1 MKGAVKSKGN
11 LGHAILTG
19 AITMVMAFG
28 IVVPTAGILHRA
40 VEYKLS
46 EARFDKRKV
55 PSEPTVTPM
64 ETAPVQEEVVPKSEL
79 TELSENYQAQI
90 SSLEGQIAELSANA
104 HAESDRYAGVANMR
118 FLPDENVWVYDVH
131 RGDTLSKIS
140 RITNYSVDQL
150 ANINQ
155 IRRVNLIY
163 TGSSLRVP
171 NN

>member
-19 AITMVMAFG
+19 AITIVMAFG

-46 EARFDKRKV
+46 EARFDKRKA

-79 TELSENYQAQI
+79 TELTENYQAQI
-90 SSLEGQIAELSANA
+90 SSLEV
-104 HAESDRYAGVANMR
+104 VAYIDDTKI
-118 FLPDENVWVYDVH
+118 PDCTYEI
-131 RGDTLSKIS
+131 RTLSQPEEAVI
-140 RITNYSVDQL
+140 
-150 ANINQ
+150 
-155 IRRVNLIY
+155 
-163 TGSSLRVP
+163 
-171 NN
+171 

>member
-46 EARFDKRKV
+46 EVRFDKRKV
-55 PSEPTVTPM
+55 LSEPSVTSM

-79 TELSENYQAQI
+79 MELTENYQAQI
-90 SSLEGQIAELSANA
+90 SSLEGQIAELSANT

-150 ANINQ
+150 ANVNQ
-155 IRRVNLIY
+155 IRKVNLIY

>member
-46 EARFDKRKV
+46 EARVKKQKE
-55 PSEPTVTPM
+55 PSVTPM

-79 TELSENYQAQI
+79 TELAENYQAQI

>member
-46 EARFDKRKV
+46 EARFDKRKAS
-55 PSEPTVTPM
+55 SEPTVTPM
-64 ETAPVQEEVVPKSEL
+64 ETAPVQEEVVSKSEL
-79 TELSENYQAQI
+79 TKLSENYQAQI

-150 ANINQ
+150 ANVNQ
-155 IRRVNLIY
+155 IRKVNLIY

>member
-46 EARFDKRKV
+46 EARFDKRKA
-55 PSEPTVTPM
+55 PSEPSVTPT

-79 TELSENYQAQI
+79 TELAENYQAQI
-90 SSLEGQIAELSANA
+90 SSLEGQIAELSANT

-163 TGSSLRVP
+163 TGSSLRGP